1 MKRRAFLALGS
12 AAVLTGCGAESIVA
26 SEEDVTRA
34 IYRHPGPKSLTL
46 ITVINNRSGAGG
58 HTGLL
63 INGSQRV
70 VWDPAGTWW
79 SPNSPERNDLHYG
92 MTPRLVDVYIDY
104 HTRET
109 YHTITHEK
117 IVSAEVAEEA
127 IRLCATNGPVPKAA
141 CSLSTSKILGQL
153 PGFESI
159 KTSYYPVRT
168 MQAFLALGGTIER
181 KYFDDDADDNSAK
194 LGAA

>member
-1 MKRRAFLALGS
+1 MKRRAFMTLGGAALV
-12 AAVLTGCGAESIVA
+12 AGCGAESIVA
-26 SEEDVTRA
+26 SEEVVARSA
-34 IYRHPGPKSLTL
+34 YRHPGPKSITL

-92 MTPRLVDVYIDY
+92 MTPRLVEVYLDY

-109 YHTITHEK
+109 YHTITHKK
-117 IVSAEVAEEA
+117 IVSAEVAEAA
-127 IRLCATNGPVPKAA
+127 IRECAAYGAVPKAA
-141 CSLSTSKILGQL
+141 CSLSTSTILKRL

-159 KTSYYPVRT
+159 KTSYYPVQT
-168 MQAFLALGGTIER
+168 MEAFKALGGVTER
-181 KYFDDDADDNSAK
+181 KYYDDDADDNSAK